1 MPNFRFDHSNFTVFD
16 MDRSLKFYE
25 EALGLTE
32 FARLETKS
40 YLFVYLGD
48 PYRSDHVLE
57 LQQIKNRQKPY
68 TTGDNLSHLAF
79 MVDDFETAYQTH
91 KKLNCILKEH
101 KEAGLYWIT
110 DPDGYLIEIVPKEW
124 GEGFRY

>member
-1 MPNFRFDHSNFTVFD
+1 MPHFKFDHSNLTVFN

-40 YLFVYLGD
+40 YLFVYMGD

-57 LQQIKNRQKPY
+57 LQQIKSRIVPY
-68 TTGDNLSHLAF
+68 DTGDTLSHLAF
-79 MVDDFETAYQTH
+79 MVDDFDAAYEKH
-91 KKLNCILKEH
+91 KKMNCIFMEH
-101 KEAGLYWIT
+101 KIAGLYWIK
-110 DPDGYLIEIVPKEW
+110 DPDGYIIEIVPKDW
-124 GEGFRY
+124 GAGFRY

>member
-1 MPNFRFDHSNFTVFD
+1 MPNFRFDHTNFTVSD

-25 EALGLTE
+25 DALGLVE
-32 FARLETKS
+32 FARLETAS

-57 LQQIKNRQKPY
+57 LQQLKKRKTPY
-68 TTGDNLSHLAF
+68 THGDNLSHLAF
-79 MVDDFETAYQTH
+79 MVDDFQASYEKH
-91 KKLNCILKEH
+91 KEMNCIFRQH

-110 DPDGYLIEIVPKEW
+110 DPDGYLIEIVPQNW